1 MSNQNKQV
9 VLDAFAASD
18 ARIEELKNHSI
29 RSAVANVAAVVAV
42 ASELALNE
50 LQDLHE
56 EQVLDRAQRRAKML
70 ASL

>member
-1 MSNQNKQV
+1 MKDNKQII
-9 VLDAFAASD
+9 LHAFAASD

-29 RSAVANVAAVVAV
+29 RSAVANIASVIAV
-42 ASELALNE
+42 ASELAINE
-50 LQDLHE
+50 LADLNE

>member
-1 MSNQNKQV
+1 
-9 VLDAFAASD
+9 
-18 ARIEELKNHSI
+18 
-29 RSAVANVAAVVAV
+29 V

-56 EQVLDRAQRRAKML
+56 EQMLDRAQRRAKML

>member
-1 MSNQNKQV
+1 MSNEKQI

-18 ARIEELKNHSI
+18 SRIEELKNHSI
-29 RSAVANVAAVVAV
+29 RSAVANVAAVIAV

-50 LQDLHE
+50 LADLHE
-56 EQVLDRAQRRAKML
+56 EQMLDRAQRRAKML